1 MTPERF
7 PHPRPLTPRSTTVGG
22 RLRAR
27 RRRRL
32 APLAVLAPAAAA
44 LAIVVPAHPGAAGT
58 SGPARVAPVPAA
70 MAAPVAAAPAAVA
83 TEAPSGTHTVAVGE
97 TLSGIAAAHGT
108 SVGSLVAANGLGDPD
123 LILPGTTLTV
133 PGGAAPSGGGGGG
146 EATGSGSGT
155 GATASL
161 PSRLQETPE
170 RLAYRPIFARWADA
184 NGVPVDLLE
193 AMTWLES
200 GWQVGKVSPDGA
212 VGIGQLMPG
221 TVEHMELL
229 IGVDLDPYVAED
241 NIRMSA
247 RYLRWLLQ
255 RTGSTGDALAGYY
268 QGLAALQQHGRY
280 ADTEAYVANILALRE
295 QF

>member
-1 MTPERF
+1 MTPDATS
-7 PHPRPLTPRSTTVGG
+7 HPRPLTPRSTTVGG

-27 RRRRL
+27 RRRC
-32 APLAVLAPAAAA
+32 LAVLAPAAAA
-44 LAIVVPAHPGAAGT
+44 LALVVPAHPGAAGA
-58 SGPARVAPVPAA
+58 GVMAQAAPVPSALA
-70 MAAPVAAAPAAVA
+70 PPVAAAPVAVA
-83 TEAPSGTHTVAVGE
+83 TEAAAGTHTVAVGE
-97 TLSGIAAAHGT
+97 TLSGIAATHGT
-108 SVGSLVAANGLGDPD
+108 TVPSLVALNGLGDPD

-133 PGGAAPSGGGGGG
+133 PGATAPTGGGGAG
-146 EATGSGSGT
+146 ATGSTG

-170 RLAYRPIFARWADA
+170 RLAHRPTFARWGAA

-200 GWQVGKVSPDGA
+200 GWQVDKVSPDGA

-241 NIRMSA
+241 NIRMAA

-255 RTGSTGDALAGYY
+255 RTSSTGDALASYY
-268 QGLAALQQHGRY
+268 QGLASVQQHGRF

-295 QF
+295 RF